1 MKVTSRSS
9 WSVPP
14 PLILLESDS
23 CPANFENRSSA
34 ANLIVSVSQDN
45 AVKNPD
51 GTNFGRDVF
60 VWGYNEHYQVR
71 HLKHPGTSCSALQS

>member
-1 MKVTSRSS
+1 MKVTSRSF

-14 PLILLESDS
+14 PVIVLEEDS
-23 CPANFENRSSA
+23 CPVKFNDRSSA
-34 ANLIVSVSQDN
+34 ADFIVSVSQDN

-60 VWGYNEHYQVR
+60 VWGYNEHYQVGR
-71 HLKHPGTSCSALQS
+71 ITLWVPSWDS